1 VDVPV
6 SELRAHLRAW
16 LERVGDGEEIV
27 VTDRGVPVARLTGI
41 DGRSKLDQLVQ
52 DGIIARPRASRPRAA
67 GQRRPK
73 SRRSVAELVSTDR
86 R

>member
-6 SELRAHLRAW
+6 SELRAHLSDW
-16 LERVGDGEEIV
+16 LERAGDGEEIV

-41 DGRSKLDQLVQ
+41 DSRSKLDQLVQ
-52 DGIIARPRASRPRAA
+52 DGVIARPARASRPRAA
-67 GQRRPK
+67 GQPRPK
-73 SRRSVAELVSTDR
+73 PRRSVAELDR